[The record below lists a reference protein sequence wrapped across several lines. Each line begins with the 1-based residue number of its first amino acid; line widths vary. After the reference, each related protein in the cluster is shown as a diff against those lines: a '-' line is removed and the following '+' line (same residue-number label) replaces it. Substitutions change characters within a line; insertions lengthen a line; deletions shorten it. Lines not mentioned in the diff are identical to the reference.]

1 MPLDVVISPE
11 AEVARVAISRLA
23 STSAFDTHTF
33 LDGRAQ
39 LIGLKLEQ
47 DCPVLNTP
55 LRQLSELF
63 STLAA
68 IVVAIRRGDALL
80 APTPNDQLY
89 AGDAVYLLA
98 AEQDVQRAI
107 SIFGREGRPARRI
120 VIIGAGNV
128 GLTVAELL
136 EADPRGIRATIIER
150 DRERAEFAA
159 DRLSRTVVLNGD
171 ALEPE
176 ILDEAGIVDADAVLA
191 LTDDDKTNLLAC
203 ALSKQAGCGLT
214 IALTNDAVFSN
225 LAGALGV
232 DRPDSELLVSP
243 EHRLL
248 IKGNVA
254 RALFNTPEVLVMAR
268 DLVNDHSVTID
279 QAMREVTYIHLLLPR
294 HQIVWANG
302 VETESFHPASAALS
316 TLDDGDRKRL
326 LAFNAAF
333 EVEPN
338 LYGAYARRCLNG
350 PEAALL
356 AHEAA

>member
-1 MPLDVVISPE
+1 MSG
-11 AEVARVAISRLA
+11 AR
-23 STSAFDTHTF
+23 
-33 LDGRAQ
+33 
-39 LIGLKLEQ
+39 
-47 DCPVLNTP
+47 
-55 LRQLSELF
+55 
-63 STLAA
+63 
-68 IVVAIRRGDALL
+68 
-80 APTPNDQLY
+80 LY
-89 AGDAVYLLA
+89 AMPGL
-98 AEQDVQRAI
+98 
-107 SIFGREGRPARRI
+107 RP
-120 VIIGAGNV
+120 V
-128 GLTVAELL
+128 
-136 EADPRGIRATIIER
+136 
-150 DRERAEFAA
+150 
-159 DRLSRTVVLNGD
+159 RLR
-171 ALEPE
+171 
-176 ILDEAGIVDADAVLA
+176 
-191 LTDDDKTNLLAC
+191 
-203 ALSKQAGCGLT
+203 
-214 IALTNDAVFSN
+214 
-225 LAGALGV
+225 AGALGV

-279 QAMREVTYIHLLLPR
+279 QALREVTYIHLLLPR